1 MLTIVAFIGVILIL
15 VFIHELGHF
24 TAAKLSGVRVLEF
37 ALGFPPRL
45 FQVRRGETVYTL
57 NLLPLGGFVKMQGE
71 EDPGDPRSLAAQPMG
86 TRAVILSAGAFMNL
100 VLAIVLFSV
109 VAMLPQRQIAGDVV
123 VAGVSEGSPGATAGL
138 QAGDVVRTVNGQ
150 RVENGADL
158 EYQVQLRLGAKATFG
173 VDRRGSRERVDV
185 TPQWKAPAD
194 ARYPVTIGSV
204 AAGAAGEAA
213 GLQRGDA
220 IVEANGQAI
229 VSLAA
234 LRAVVEQAAGTEVA
248 LVVERGGS
256 QVETRVTPN
265 LTPPEGQGPLGIVIA
280 AANEATGVLYGLDN
294 QHIASRGVAA
304 WRAVP
309 AGFRQAGETLV
320 LMKNGITK
328 WFLGDS
334 NPRDDLA
341 GPVGIARV
349 TGEAA
354 SLGITPLLLL
364 MAALSL
370 NLAIMNVLPL
380 PALDGGRLLFVA
392 IEFVRR
398 GKRIP
403 PKKEALVHMAGFVTL
418 MIAAVV
424 ITYFDISRIAEGRSA
439 FGG

>member
-1 MLTIVAFIGVILIL
+1 MLTVVAFIGVILVL
-15 VFIHELGHF
+15 VFVHELGHF

-71 EDPGDPRSLAAQPMG
+71 EDPSDPRSLAAQPMG

-100 VLAIVLFSV
+100 ALAIVLFSV
-109 VAMLPQRQIAGDVV
+109 VAMLPQRQLVGDVV
-123 VAGVSEGSPGATAGL
+123 VAGVAAGSPAAAARL
-138 QAGDVVRTVNGQ
+138 QAGDVVRTVNEQ

-173 VDRRGSRERVDV
+173 VDRAGTRERIDV
-185 TPQWKAPAD
+185 TPQWSSPAD
-194 ARYPVTIGSV
+194 TQYPVTIGSV

-220 IVEANGQAI
+220 IVEANGQA
-229 VSLAA
+229 VASLAA
-234 LRAVVEQAAGTEVA
+234 LRAAVEQAAGAEIS
-248 LVVERGGS
+248 LLVERGRS
-256 QVETRVTPN
+256 QVATRVTPN
-265 LTPPEGQGPLGIVIA
+265 LNPPEGQGPLGIVIA

-334 NPRDDLA
+334 NPRDDLL

-403 PKKEALVHMAGFVTL
+403 PKKEALVHLAGFVTL
-418 MIAAVV
+418 MIAAGI